1 MADRVLLVGLGG
13 LAVHAEGVQA
23 GVTGDLGGQHQVF
36 AAANQ
41 LGIESG
47 VLGDG
52 GDNRMVFPDED
63 EYDFDLA

>member
-1 MADRVLLVGLGG
+1 M
-13 LAVHAEGVQA
+13 
-23 GVTGDLGGQHQVF
+23 TGDLGDQHQVF

-41 LGIESG
+41 LGEEGVPSDVGGGLVIESG